1 MLLILTY
8 LKWVEVYNSLSIYD
22 FIIRIIIREENAM
35 EEHCCRII
43 NKKDNE
49 IILEQGKD
57 PYYAYVLLTGKAN
70 VFKDID
76 DKQVFVGTVEEG
88 EVFGIL
94 SFIRNDK
101 RSATVIADGDVKV
114 GMILKET
121 FMEHLNSLPEE
132 VHDKIVNLRDSLFSV
147 NDVKGHMLNCLNE
160 IERIKDGS
168 YTRQYFEN
176 EANIDSKLLL
186 SVTDL
191 MLERF
196 DSTSEEIQDILARI
210 EDITKNVVQMQ

>member
-1 MLLILTY
+1 
-8 LKWVEVYNSLSIYD
+8 
-22 FIIRIIIREENAM
+22 M
-35 EEHCCRII
+35 EEYFCRII
-43 NKKDNE
+43 NKKDKE

-57 PYYAYVLLTGKAN
+57 PYYAYVLLKGNAN
-70 VFKDID
+70 VYKEID
-76 DKQVFVGTVEEG
+76 GNEIYVGTVEEG
-88 EVFGIL
+88 EVFGML

-132 VHDKIVNLRDSLFSV
+132 VYDKVVNLRDSLFSV
-147 NDVKGHMLNCLNE
+147 NDAKGRMLDCLSK
-160 IERIKDGS
+160 IERISDGS
-168 YTRQYFEN
+168 YTHKYFED
-176 EANIDSKLLL
+176 EAKIDSKLLL

-196 DSTSEEIQDILARI
+196 DSASEESPGKDTKIGN
-210 EDITKNVVQMQ
+210 ITKEVVQMQ

>member
-1 MLLILTY
+1 MNEY
-8 LKWVEVYNSLSIYD
+8 
-22 FIIRIIIREENAM
+22 F
-35 EEHCCRII
+35 CRIE

-57 PYYAYVLLTGKAN
+57 PYYAYVLLKGKAN
-70 VFKDID
+70 VYRDID
-76 DKQVFVGTVEEG
+76 DKQVFVGTVKEG
-88 EVFGIL
+88 ELFGIL
-94 SFIRNDK
+94 SFIRNDR
-101 RSATVIADGDVKV
+101 RSATVVADGDVRV
-114 GMILKET
+114 GMILKDT
-121 FMEHLNSLPEE
+121 FMEQLNALPEQ
-132 VHDKIVNLRDSLFSV
+132 VRNNIVNLRDSLFSV
-147 NDVKGHMLNCLNE
+147 NDAKDRMLKCLNE

-196 DSTSEEIQDILARI
+196 DSASEEIQDMLAKF
-210 EDITKNVVQMQ
+210 EDITNEVVQMQ

>member
-1 MLLILTY
+1 
-8 LKWVEVYNSLSIYD
+8 
-22 FIIRIIIREENAM
+22 M
-35 EEHCCRII
+35 EEHCCRIV

-70 VFKDID
+70 VYKDID

-88 EVFGIL
+88 EIFGIL

-101 RSATVIADGDVKV
+101 RSATVIANGDVKV

-121 FMEHLNSLPEE
+121 FMEHLNSLPED
-132 VHDKIVNLRDSLFSV
+132 VHDKIVSLRDSLFSV

-168 YTRQYFEN
+168 YTRQYFED
-176 EANIDSKLLL
+176 EAKIDSKLLL

-210 EDITKNVVQMQ
+210 EDITKEVVQMQ

>member
-1 MLLILTY
+1 
-8 LKWVEVYNSLSIYD
+8 
-22 FIIRIIIREENAM
+22 M
-35 EEHCCRII
+35 EEYFCRII
-43 NKKDNE
+43 NKKDKE

-57 PYYAYVLLTGKAN
+57 PYYAYVLLSEMAR
-70 VFKDID
+70 VYKDID
-76 DKQVFVGTVEEG
+76 NKRMLVGTVEKG
-88 EVFGIL
+88 EIFGML

-121 FMEHLNSLPEE
+121 FMEHLKSLPED
-132 VHDKIVNLRDSLFSV
+132 VYNKIVDLRDSLFSV
-147 NDVKGHMLNCLNE
+147 NDAKSRMLNCLSK
-160 IERIKDGS
+160 IERISDGS

-176 EANIDSKLLL
+176 EAKIDSKLLL

-196 DSTSEEIQDILARI
+196 DSASEEIQDMLAKI
-210 EDITKNVVQMQ
+210 EVITNEVLQLQ

>member
-1 MLLILTY
+1 
-8 LKWVEVYNSLSIYD
+8 
-22 FIIRIIIREENAM
+22 M
-35 EEHCCRII
+35 EEHCCRIV

-57 PYYAYVLLTGKAN
+57 PYYAYILLAGRAN
-70 VFKDID
+70 VYKDVG

-88 EVFGIL
+88 DVFGML

-114 GMILKET
+114 GLILKET
-121 FMEHLNSLPEE
+121 FQEHMNSLPEE
-132 VHDKIVNLRDSLFSV
+132 VSDKIVNLRDSLFSV
-147 NDVKGHMLNCLNE
+147 NDVKGRLLNCLKE
-160 IERIKDGS
+160 IEVIQEGS

-176 EANIDSKLLL
+176 EAKMDSNLLL

-196 DSTSEEIQDILARI
+196 DSVSEEIHDLLVKI
-210 EDITKNVVQMQ
+210 EYITKDVVQMQ

>member
-1 MLLILTY
+1 M
-8 LKWVEVYNSLSIYD
+8 
-22 FIIRIIIREENAM
+22 EEISV
-35 EEHCCRII
+35 EEHCCRIV

-49 IILEQGKD
+49 IILEQGKE

-70 VFKDID
+70 VYKDID

-88 EVFGIL
+88 EVFGML

-101 RSATVIADGDVKV
+101 RSATVVADGDVKV
-114 GMILKET
+114 GLILKET
-121 FMEHLNSLPEE
+121 FLEHMNSLPED
-132 VHDKIVNLRDSLFSV
+132 VCDKIVNLRDSLFSV
-147 NDVKGHMLNCLNE
+147 NDAKGRLLNCLKE
-160 IERIKDGS
+160 IEIIKDGS
-168 YTRQYFEN
+168 YTRQYFED
-176 EANIDSKLLL
+176 EAKIDSKLLL

-210 EDITKNVVQMQ
+210 EDITKEVVQMQ